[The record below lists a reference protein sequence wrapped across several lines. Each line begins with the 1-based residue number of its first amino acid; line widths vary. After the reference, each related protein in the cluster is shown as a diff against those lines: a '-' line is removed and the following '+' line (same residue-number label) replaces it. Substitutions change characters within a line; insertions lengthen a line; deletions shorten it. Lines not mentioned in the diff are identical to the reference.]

1 MYLSDD
7 TQTEPLLRVS
17 IRKAVS
23 VFTRSLRIHIFG
35 TSLSIIIGIVLMKSF
50 VPPLSDE
57 TFPKIIRISS
67 GTTVRESAHIL
78 KSSGVINS
86 PILFKNFVI
95 LLNGEG
101 GLHAGDYYFKNP
113 ESSFFAALRFT
124 KGEGKLDPIRITIPE
139 GFTSKEIATLLEER
153 LTAFDKKSF
162 LKKSQERQGYLFPET
177 YYISPTAPPEDIIR
191 IMEMT
196 FSKKI
201 APFITDIEKSGR
213 SLNDVVIMASILE
226 REARTFE
233 TKQMIAGILWKRLS
247 IGMPLQ
253 VDAAFDM
260 VNGTTTFGL
269 TLEDLRTNHPYNTYT
284 NRGLPPGPIANPGLE
299 SIQAAVSPTVSSYLY
314 YLTDKKGV
322 MRYARTHDEH
332 VQNKIHYLQ

>member
-1 MYLSDD
+1 MYVSE
-7 TQTEPLLRVS
+7 TEPLQVS
-17 IRKAVS
+17 IHKAVS
-23 VFTRSLRIHIFG
+23 IFKRSLHVRILG
-35 TSLSIIIGIVLMKSF
+35 TSLVAIIIFVLVKSF
-50 VPPLSDE
+50 VPPLSDN
-57 TFPKIIRISS
+57 TFPKIIRIPS
-67 GTTVRESAHIL
+67 GTTVRESARIL
-78 KSSGVINS
+78 ESAGIINS
-86 PILFKNFVI
+86 PILFKNFII

-113 ESSFFAALRFT
+113 ESSFFAAIRFT
-124 KGEGKLDPIRITIPE
+124 RGDGKLDPVKITIPE
-139 GFTSKEIATLLEER
+139 GRTSREIAKVFEEK
-153 LTAFDKKSF
+153 LTEFDTKSF
-162 LKKSQERQGYLFPET
+162 LKKAQERQGYLFPET
-177 YYISPTAPPEDIIR
+177 YYFAPTALPEDIIGV
-191 IMEMT
+191 METT
-196 FSKKI
+196 FSQKI
-201 APFITDIEKSGR
+201 APLMTDIEKSGR
-213 SLNDVVIMASILE
+213 SLKDVIIMASILE

-269 TLEDLRTNHPYNTYT
+269 TLEDLRTDHPYNTYT

-314 YLTDKKGV
+314 YLTDRKGI

-332 VQNKIHYLQ
+332 VQNKALYLR